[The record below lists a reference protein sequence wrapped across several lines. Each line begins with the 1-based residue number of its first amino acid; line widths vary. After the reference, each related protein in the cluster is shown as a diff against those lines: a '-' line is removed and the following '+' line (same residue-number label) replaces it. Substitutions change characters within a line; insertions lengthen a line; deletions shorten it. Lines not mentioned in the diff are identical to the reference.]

1 MLVLFQAVGMEKK
14 EKMGDSSS
22 WLPSLLLLWF
32 ESLTMEKMEKVENST
47 FLFPSFFIVVDVLIT
62 CLREYGKDRKV
73 LAFVSFGVVVV
84 LDPRNRQGKDG
95 ESWKFIVHVSFIFV
109 VVVQITRHGQHGKLH
124 VFNSLLHLVLAHPV
138 S

>member
-47 FLFPSFFIVVDVLIT
+47 FLFPSFFVVVDV
-62 CLREYGKDRKV
+62 
-73 LAFVSFGVVVV
+73 
-84 LDPRNRQGKDG
+84 
-95 ESWKFIVHVSFIFV
+95 
-109 VVVQITRHGQHGKLH
+109 
-124 VFNSLLHLVLAHPV
+124 
-138 S
+138 